1 MKNLNIIL
9 LDIIF
14 FVFREIRMQDDN
26 IKKQVNTLKTDIEKL
41 EKKLEV
47 QKDQH
52 KEDEINE
59 IHAHCIERLS
69 PLRNLNVQLLR
80 YFKSIIVLYC
90 IKVLKR
96 YS

>member
-1 MKNLNIIL
+1 
-9 LDIIF
+9 
-14 FVFREIRMQDDN
+14 MQEDN